1 MRALGG
7 LCIALLCTVGLYA
20 QQRSG
25 GVGIRSGGAGS
36 HPASHASR
44 GPDSFYHYPGRPAY
58 GYPVYIYPY
67 VGAYAPFGYD
77 YSGYSYGY
85 GGYGDQSAAVQ
96 QQPNTTVV
104 YPPQSAP
111 ANPVIINVGS
121 PGQNGPPSSS
131 APPESSYRGPEQQ
144 PQEEPAAEATHYL
157 IALKDHTIYSAVAY
171 WVDGSTLHYFT
182 TGNTH
187 NQISVSLV
195 DRELTERLN
204 KGTGLEVKL
213 PPAK

>member
-7 LCIALLCTVGLYA
+7 LCIALLCAGGLYA
-20 QQRSG
+20 QRHSG
-25 GVGIRSGGAGS
+25 GGSRPES
-36 HPASHASR
+36 HPFHS
-44 GPDSFYHYPGRPAY
+44 PESFYRPAARPVY
-58 GYPVYIYPY
+58 GYPVYVYPY
-67 VGAYAPFGYD
+67 VGSYYAPFGYD

-85 GGYGDQSAAVQ
+85 GGYGDQPAAMQ

-111 ANPVIINVGS
+111 ASPVIINVGS

-131 APPESSYRGPEQQ
+131 APPESSYRGPAQQ
-144 PQEEPAAEATHYL
+144 PQEEPAGEATHYL